1 MSHYGKVEFE
11 HAVDEAYQILWRMFK
26 GENNDGCPWDA
37 EQEQKLLNML
47 NAIDNEMGR

>member
-11 HAVDEAYQILWRMFK
+11 REVNKAYDILWKMFK
-26 GENNDGCPWDA
+26 PEGGCPWDLK
-37 EQEQKLLNML
+37 QEQKLLNML